1 MSSMLEDVNHLS
13 REIGARP
20 AGTEEERLAAMY
32 IAENIQKRSG
42 LPFDIEDFEGAKGSN
57 RVVNILSIV
66 SAVLLLLAILL
77 PVMTIPSLVL
87 TLAIAIICVLEYMNR
102 PILSNFFRYGI
113 SQNVVAKYI
122 PAYSAESSQTQRKR
136 KIIFV
141 SHYDSG
147 RSLPENAEM
156 VLNIS
161 YWSKFLA
168 IVVDCLIAVF
178 LIIKI
183 FAFPETSGG
192 LTLFCVVFAIVLALI
207 CVMPSLLDVYKSRL
221 LYNEGANCNA
231 SGNAALIEIA
241 KQLGTGAYSTDE
253 DFENKRPSP
262 VVHGENVARQAG
274 VIPTGANVEYE
285 TSSAQA
291 SGSPKAQSDI
301 KEDVLQQKEQSLENA
316 KAAIAAFTAPRA
328 PRAKYDDEG
337 NVVDEGLKTSE
348 EKPAVSS
355 VTIDD
360 ATAAREEVKA
370 DTTASIPA
378 YKSEVKASG
387 DVPD

>member
-87 TLAIAIICVLEYMNR
+87 TLAIAIICVLEYMNK

-136 KIIFV
+136 KIVFV

-168 IVVDCLIAVF
+168 VVVD
-178 LIIKI
+178 
-183 FAFPETSGG
+183 
-192 LTLFCVVFAIVLALI
+192 
-207 CVMPSLLDVYKSRL
+207 
-221 LYNEGANCNA
+221 
-231 SGNAALIEIA
+231 
-241 KQLGTGAYSTDE
+241 
-253 DFENKRPSP
+253 
-262 VVHGENVARQAG
+262 
-274 VIPTGANVEYE
+274 
-285 TSSAQA
+285 
-291 SGSPKAQSDI
+291 
-301 KEDVLQQKEQSLENA
+301 
-316 KAAIAAFTAPRA
+316 
-328 PRAKYDDEG
+328 
-337 NVVDEGLKTSE
+337 
-348 EKPAVSS
+348 
-355 VTIDD
+355 
-360 ATAAREEVKA
+360 
-370 DTTASIPA
+370 
-378 YKSEVKASG
+378 
-387 DVPD
+387 